1 VVQLEAK
8 NLQLETK
15 VQEQEK
21 ILTFLL
27 QTTEQPISA
36 DVSNLLPN
44 NRHAAIRSTG
54 KMSEIPR
61 TCRELRAADPTL
73 PSGMYWIDPDGDEEG
88 GDESISVY
96 CDITSGMQTNLK
108 SLL

>member
-1 VVQLEAK
+1 MVQLEAK
-8 NLQLETK
+8 NVQLETK

-27 QTTEQPISA
+27 QATEQPAST
-36 DVSNLLPN
+36 VGSKLFLN
-44 NRHAAIRSTG
+44 NRQTAIQSTG

-73 PSGMYWIDPDGDEEG
+73 PSGMYWIDPVGDGEG
-88 GDESISVY
+88 GDESISVF
-96 CDITSGMQTNLK
+96 CDMTSGM
-108 SLL
+108 

>member
-1 VVQLEAK
+1 MTLKVVQLEAK
-8 NLQLETK
+8 NVQLETK

-27 QTTEQPISA
+27 QATEQPTSA
-36 DVSNLLPN
+36 DGSKLLPN

-73 PSGMYWIDPDGDEEG
+73 PSGMYWIDPDGDGEG
-88 GDESISVY
+88 GDESISVF
-96 CDITSGMQTNLK
+96 CDMTSGM
-108 SLL
+108 